1 MSGEPLLSL
10 DDVYTSYGKSEVLRG
25 VSLTVD
31 PGEIVALLGRNG
43 AGKTTT
49 LRSIAGV
56 RTPHR
61 GTITFDSEDITGLA
75 ENVISNRGISYVAEE
90 RAIFPDLTVAG
101 NLRMGMVAGT
111 SGIFTLSEA
120 YEFMPRLEERQN
132 LLASD
137 LSGGEQQMLV
147 IARALL
153 SNTEVLLLDEPTEGL
168 APQIVEDIIEVIGL
182 IRDRGVPIL
191 VVEQNLQAV
200 LGVSDRVYILQK
212 GENIFEGTAKRLE
225 GDKEL
230 QRQYL
235 GVGASMG

>member
-31 PGEIVALLGRNG
+31 RGEIVALLGRNG

-61 GTITFDSEDITGLA
+61 GTITFDSQDITGLA

-153 SNTEVLLLDEPTEGL
+153 SNTKVLLLDEPTEGL

-212 GENIFEGTAKRLE
+212 GENIFEGTTKRLE

-235 GVGASMG
+235 GVGTSMG

>member
-101 NLRMGMVAGT
+101 TLRMGMVAGT

>member
-90 RAIFPDLTVAG
+90 RAIVPDLTVAG